1 MILKGGAIKQKVLG
15 FRKLN
20 SDSDQITKKT
30 KTNSQTQYKKKYSSN
45 IDYNLLYNSDS
56 EFGSKSKVNE
66 LARMMS
72 SQKDKIHQEVL
83 AKIMN
88 MLNEG
93 LLLQDNK
100 PIEANEKNAKL
111 VKAYIYRQISEKNPQ
126 IGGMDKILLFKS
138 MSDNEIIKMVK
149 KMPNIDEL
157 EQTIQ
162 KHLEEKVE
170 NKSNKSKK
178 DVDVSKTETTDSE
191 NSEKKETKKKSS
203 KSKSK

>member
-1 MILKGGAIKQKVLG
+1 
-15 FRKLN
+15 
-20 SDSDQITKKT
+20 
-30 KTNSQTQYKKKYSSN
+30 
-45 IDYNLLYNSDS
+45 
-56 EFGSKSKVNE
+56 
-66 LARMMS
+66 MMS